1 MEVEDALAAME
12 VEEPPFPS
20 LDDDTAHHVLSF
32 ASPSALVAAS
42 ATCKLYS
49 DAAARCWP
57 CVLESRFSLR
67 VADAT
72 AARKRFAIETSWTSA
87 AARTPVKL
95 PLPSSRLPEM
105 HRPIAVGVDAPR
117 QSFVHVCG
125 EAAWRMPLP
134 GNETLEP
141 VEQRPTFLTQ
151 NISATAVCS
160 TAVAWGALDGRVEVA
175 NAWPDDGA
183 DAWRRE
189 YSTTV
194 SGATISSILVVPAA
208 DGSLLVVSGNR
219 VGRLHYQR
227 LRESPPGSDPMHT
240 FAPNAGPENCAITAI
255 AADHSAP
262 PGSPLLVGG
271 WAGHVELV
279 DVAEGKIIGG
289 ALSSCACQPC
299 ALAYDVSSAMLA
311 CSRRHSFIG
320 SGHGHTVQLFD
331 ARSMD
336 RVKDL
341 WPGGKA
347 GGRSVGRSGEEVVG
361 IHLDGHKVV
370 SASAHGLISVWDV
383 RASPHPLLTKASI
396 REGLLSP
403 LGAMHVDGEWLVAA
417 GQERCVHVLPR
428 ASASDEVATEADDPP
443 RRVLLDPGGRRVVAT
458 TSACM
463 SAVAIT

>member
-1 MEVEDALAAME
+1 M
-12 VEEPPFPS
+12 
-20 LDDDTAHHVLSF
+20 
-32 ASPSALVAAS
+32 
-42 ATCKLYS
+42 
-49 DAAARCWP
+49 
-57 CVLESRFSLR
+57 LESRFSLR

-95 PLPSSRLPEM
+95 PLPSSTIARDAS
-105 HRPIAVGVDAPR
+105 PIAVGVDAPR

-125 EAAWRMPLP
+125 EAAWAYMPP
-134 GNETLEP
+134 GNETLGP
-141 VEQRPTFLTQ
+141 VEQRPSFLTQ
-151 NISATAVCS
+151 NVSATAVCS

-417 GQERCVHVLPR
+417 GQERCVHVCQANPYNL
-428 ASASDEVATEADDPP
+428 T
-443 RRVLLDPGGRRVVAT
+443 LTL
-458 TSACM
+458 
-463 SAVAIT
+463 